1 MAAVDDSCTDPPLAD
16 LLRRSAAGDEAA
28 FAALYRQFQHTVYR
42 FARAMTGS
50 TEAAEDVTQ
59 EVFVALVADLDRYQ
73 PRRAAFSTY
82 LYGIVRNLSRD
93 RLRRERRFLSLDT
106 WDARAAAGDGGG
118 DALQRLEGEE
128 TAAQVR
134 RALQRLPSRH
144 REVIILC
151 DLHGLS
157 YAEAAVV
164 VDSSVAA
171 VRSRLHR
178 ARHLLRRRLA
188 RVIESDVS
196 RSPRPARCAI

>member
-1 MAAVDDSCTDPPLAD
+1 MAADDCRADPLLAD
-16 LLRRSAAGDEAA
+16 LLRRAAAGDESA
-28 FAALYRQFQHTVYR
+28 FAAVYGRFQHIVYR

-50 TEAAEDVTQ
+50 AEAAEEVTQ
-59 EVFVALVADLDRYQ
+59 EVFVALIADLDRYD
-73 PRRAAFSTY
+73 PARAAFSTY
-82 LYGIVRNLSRD
+82 LYGIVRNLSRE
-93 RLRRERRFLSLDT
+93 RLRRERRFLPLDA
-106 WDARAAAGDGGG
+106 WRARGTADDGRA

-144 REVIILC
+144 REVIVLC

-157 YAEAAVV
+157 YADAAVV
-164 VDSSVAA
+164 VESSVPA

-178 ARHLLRRRLA
+178 ARQLLRSRLA
-188 RVIESDVS
+188 RMIDSEVS